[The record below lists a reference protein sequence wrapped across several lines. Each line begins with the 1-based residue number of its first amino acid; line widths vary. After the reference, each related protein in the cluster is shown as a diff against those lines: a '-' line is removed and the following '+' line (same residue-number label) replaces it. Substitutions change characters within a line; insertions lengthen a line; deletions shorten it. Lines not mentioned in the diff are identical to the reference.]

1 MQKKKKLKQQLE
13 REIQADERNIRAAR
27 IIAPRSVGRPSNQ
40 VHISDVVEPAAQ
52 FHNVNSNSIKVKRK
66 IGKARKPVRKKQK
79 RLGKIRDEKPKGESP
94 LFRFGFRRKV

>member
-40 VHISDVVEPAAQ
+40 VQISDVVEPAPSQCKFKFDQSEAK
-52 FHNVNSNSIKVKRK
+52 NWKSEEARSEEAKAV
-66 IGKARKPVRKKQK
+66 GKDSR
-79 RLGKIRDEKPKGESP
+79 
-94 LFRFGFRRKV
+94 